1 MHLSGKSSLQFS
13 NGSVTFSA
21 TLTGGTDLMATLFN
35 ILTTDRLAGQDAGM
49 RAHVAS
55 VGFTATKGP
64 WTDAH
69 MVNGQTI
76 APAGR
81 RTRC

>member
-1 MHLSGKSSLQFS
+1 
-13 NGSVTFSA
+13 
-21 TLTGGTDLMATLFN
+21 MATLFN